1 MTTKERA
8 PSFIMGLLLAEPPQ
22 AADSAREE
30 YSMSASNL
38 FELKKEIA
46 PFERTDLKKS
56 LWQLF
61 NTIVPFFLL
70 WYAAFASLS
79 VSYWLTLPI
88 AVVASGFLIRT
99 FIIFHDCCHQ
109 SFFKNRKAND
119 LVGIFTGVLAHMP
132 YRQWKNEH
140 NIHHATSGNL
150 SKKGIGDIWLM
161 TVEEYAAASRWKK
174 LWYRIYRNP
183 LVMFGLG
190 PIAVFLI
197 QYRFNRKGAGRK
209 ERINT
214 WITNLLIAVMY
225 TVLIL
230 AFGWKATLLVQFP
243 IFYLSGV
250 AGIWLFYVQH
260 QFEETYFEHA
270 DEWSFVMAAVEGS
283 SFYKLPRP
291 LQWITGNIGYHH
303 VHHLSHKVPNY
314 YLEQAHNASTALQKA
329 TTITLRTSLKSL
341 RFRLWDE
348 TSKTFLSFKEAAP
361 LVRRLQ
367 AGEEPV
373 IVQAAEVRNA
383 PVSKLPI
390 SAARKTF

>member
-1 MTTKERA
+1 
-8 PSFIMGLLLAEPPQ
+8 
-22 AADSAREE
+22 
-30 YSMSASNL
+30 MSASNL

-46 PFERTDLKKS
+46 SFERTDLKKS

-88 AVVASGFLIRT
+88 AAVASGFLIRT

-119 LVGIFTGVLAHMP
+119 LLGIFTGVLAHMP

-150 SKKGIGDIWLM
+150 NKKGIGDIWLM

-174 LWYRIYRNP
+174 LRYRIYRNP

-214 WITNLLIAVMY
+214 WVTNLLIAAMY
-225 TVLIL
+225 TLLIL

-260 QFEETYFEHA
+260 QFEETYFEHE

-314 YLEQAHNASTALQKA
+314 YLEQAHNASSALQKA

-348 TSKTFLSFKEAAP
+348 TGKTFLSFKEAAP

-367 AGEEPV
+367 AGEKPV

-383 PVSKLPI
+383 PASKLPI
-390 SAARKTF
+390 GAARKTS